1 MIQVGGTPHARTCSD
16 SEVKSST
23 SMKLA
28 REEARSSGASSLL
41 IQCPVPIHQFQSMPS
56 FLTSQFSLQQV
67 GGCAGLYFQCYFS
80 EFSSPVVVLIFLLNS
95 SGFRLFPGSLCSLV
109 WCVHGAR
116 CALEQIQTCSG
127 VRLCFLLYLLF
138 LDSVNA
144 PKRQKSVEISLHC
157 ESGSSRLF

>member
-1 MIQVGGTPHARTCSD
+1 MPVHVQTEI
-16 SEVKSST
+16 KSST

-28 REEARSSGASSLL
+28 REEARSSGASSSL
-41 IQCPVPIHQFQSMPS
+41 IQCPVRIHQFQSMPS
-56 FLTSQFSLQQV
+56 FNQLVQPL
-67 GGCAGLYFQCYFS
+67 AGWRLRVRYFQCYFS

-95 SGFRLFPGSLCSLV
+95 SRFRLFPGSLCSLV

>member
-1 MIQVGGTPHARTCSD
+1 MFRLWSQVFHINEISKGRSKEFRGEFIAHTVSSSNPSVPVHAFLQLVSSASSRL
-16 SEVKSST
+16 EV
-23 SMKLA
+23 A
-28 REEARSSGASSLL
+28 RGSIFSVIFLSSLL
-41 IQCPVPIHQFQSMPS
+41 
-56 FLTSQFSLQQV
+56 L
-67 GGCAGLYFQCYFS
+67 
-80 EFSSPVVVLIFLLNS
+80 SSYWF
-95 SGFRLFPGSLCSLV
+95 FYWTRRLFPRSLCSLV